1 MRSDLFTDCLTSARG
16 ELQTHFGQECFER
29 WLADI
34 TVLPSDEG
42 HVRLG
47 VANRFLQEWI
57 ESRYLDGI
65 KEVLEGQAGREL
77 DLDIAIDPVLFR
89 KQREEQKRLFSSG
102 GAVEVSPARR
112 IRARPTAWPAGPPW
126 KRPAR
131 PGCST
136 IRSLSGE
143 DQGLEKPIFFAAS
156 SPRRKPA

>member
-16 ELQTHFGQECFER
+16 ELQAHFGQECFER

-102 GAVEVSPARR
+102 GAVEVSPA
-112 IRARPTAWPAGPPW
+112 P
-126 KRPAR
+126 
-131 PGCST
+131 
-136 IRSLSGE
+136 
-143 DQGLEKPIFFAAS
+143 
-156 SPRRKPA
+156 